1 MATSYLLKFSYGTVV
16 MPLVLTGGAGWTLY
30 STAPDVAM
38 SAAGEAVGR
47 SASSAFSLGEP
58 RRSGIA
64 GPGMLQMVSPVSGA
78 VASSEVLPT
87 AGSGL
92 GEKMDPARLATRPVP
107 HAGRAMRDGV
117 EVIRLALP
125 EAKPLPQTV
134 AEGAIAPVATAM
146 DQPEVAAS
154 ATVAANLAPARAAA
168 WEAGVSP
175 GATPQAPGDV
185 SASEGPSLIGLAS
198 EGSPL
203 SGQGNP
209 GAMPAV
215 PGGAEVRPDPGLV
228 QSPGK
233 SGSSDIEMALNSAAP
248 RATATAAAS
257 SGLTDELAATASP
270 GDRIAP
276 RVPSATRAAAS
287 VMAVMKP
294 ASSGPT
300 RKQVV
305 GSRVYSVTQDT
316 INFAI
321 PVQINGRQA
330 GLLPLQISD
339 GNKISVKLA
348 DFLEMFRDDPAAAD
362 LAPLA
367 GTQAAQ
373 EYVTLERIRAAGIP
387 LRYDVAQDRLTL

>member
-30 STAPDVAM
+30 STSPDIAM
-38 SAAGEAVGR
+38 SPAGEAVGK
-47 SASSAFSLGEP
+47 SVPSAFSLAEP
-58 RRSGIA
+58 RSSGIA
-64 GPGMLQMVSPVSGA
+64 GPGLLQMVSPVSGA
-78 VASSEVLPT
+78 VASREALPT

-92 GEKMDPARLATRPVP
+92 AETMDSSRLATGPVP

-125 EAKPLPQTV
+125 EAKPLAQPV
-134 AEGAIAPVATAM
+134 AEAAIAPIATVM
-146 DQPEVAAS
+146 DEPEVAAS
-154 ATVAANLAPARAAA
+154 ATAAANLAPERAAA

-175 GATPQAPGDV
+175 AATPQAWVEVP
-185 SASEGPSLIGLAS
+185 ASEGPSLIGLAS
-198 EGSPL
+198 EGRPL
-203 SGQGNP
+203 SGHGHP
-209 GAMPAV
+209 GAMHV
-215 PGGAEVRPDPGLV
+215 EPGGAEVRPAPKLV
-228 QSPGK
+228 QSLGQ
-233 SGSSDIEMALNSAAP
+233 SGSSDIEMALNGALP
-248 RATATAAAS
+248 RATATAVIS
-257 SGLTDELAATASP
+257 SGLTAEPAATAAP
-270 GDRIAP
+270 GERIAP
-276 RVPSATRAAAS
+276 RVPGATRVAAS
-287 VMAVMKP
+287 GIAVIKP

-362 LAPLA
+362 LAPLT